1 MQLKR
6 RRYLIC
12 GGQREDNRGH
22 KVLTLRGTGGTDVPS
37 GEHTVLC
44 RDRPGGP
51 FRKAEIS
58 YFSTEQPRF
67 GQVT

>member
-22 KVLTLRGTGGTDVPS
+22 KVLTLRGTGGTAVPS
-37 GEHTVLC
+37 GERTVLC
-44 RDRPGGP
+44 HDRPGGP
-51 FRKAEIS
+51 FRKAAPS
-58 YFSTEQPRF
+58 PRPPPS
-67 GQVT
+67 GHGLDK